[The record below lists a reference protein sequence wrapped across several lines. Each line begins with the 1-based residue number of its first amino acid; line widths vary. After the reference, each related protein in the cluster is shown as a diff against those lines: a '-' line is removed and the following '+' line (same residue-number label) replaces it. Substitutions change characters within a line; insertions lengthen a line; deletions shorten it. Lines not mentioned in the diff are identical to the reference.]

1 MPGHRPEYHR
11 QRDCARSDKDR
22 HPDRTPEQ
30 KLLDVRLAD
39 VEGAEWRGLGLAE
52 KYEHGIKLVLMGNEE
67 EYGKSIWDEELYVCS

>member
-30 KLLDVRLAD
+30 ELLDVRLAD
-39 VEGAEWRGLGLAE
+39 VESAEWRGLGLAE
-52 KYEHGIKLVLMGNEE
+52 ENENRVKLVLMRDEE
-67 EYGKSIWDEELYVCS
+67 ENGEGVWDEEL

>member
-30 KLLDVRLAD
+30 ELLDVRLAD
-39 VEGAEWRGLGLAE
+39 VESAEWRGLGLAE
-52 KYEHGIKLVLMGNEE
+52 KYEHGIKLVLMGNEK